1 MRYISAIYKPKGV
14 IFKLGSDDAIQ
25 FIILIILLLLS
36 GFFSSAETA
45 LTTASQIRMRTLEEE
60 GNKRAKTVLRITE
73 NSSKLL
79 STILIGNN
87 IVNTA
92 AASLATTIA
101 YKLGG
106 CRKCD
111 HYSADSSVRRNH
123 AKDNCDCLRGED
135 FSALFTCHQL
145 SHESH
150 DTGYFHHQ
158 WTVLFDSSYF
168 SYRSKCEESYND

>member
-1 MRYISAIYKPKGV
+1 M
-14 IFKLGSDDAIQ
+14 GSDDAIQ

-60 GNKRAKTVLRITE
+60 GNNRAKTVLRITE

-92 AASLATTIA
+92 AASLATPS
-101 YKLGG
+101 
-106 CRKCD
+106 R
-111 HYSADSSVRRNH
+111 
-123 AKDNCDCLRGED
+123 
-135 FSALFTCHQL
+135 
-145 SHESH
+145 
-150 DTGYFHHQ
+150 
-158 WTVLFDSSYF
+158 
-168 SYRSKCEESYND
+168 

>member
-1 MRYISAIYKPKGV
+1 M
-14 IFKLGSDDAIQ
+14 GSDDAIQ

-106 CRKCD
+106 SMVAVA
-111 HYSADSSVRRNH
+111 SAIITVLILLSGEITPKTTATVY
-123 AKDNCDCLRGED
+123 AGED

>member
-1 MRYISAIYKPKGV
+1 M
-14 IFKLGSDDAIQ
+14 GSDDAIQ

-60 GNKRAKTVLRITE
+60 EGNKRAKTVLRITE

-92 AASLATTIA
+92 AGFFGNNYCLQAGRDRRSL
-101 YKLGG
+101 
-106 CRKCD
+106 
-111 HYSADSSVRRNH
+111 SQVRSLQQ
-123 AKDNCDCLRGED
+123 C
-135 FSALFTCHQL
+135 
-145 SHESH
+145 
-150 DTGYFHHQ
+150 
-158 WTVLFDSSYF
+158 
-168 SYRSKCEESYND
+168 